1 MTAQNFSR
9 PGAIDLSALR
19 PSGTPAG
26 PPAGQST
33 GSPPGS
39 AGGSYSFDVTEEGF
53 QTQVL
58 EASAQHPVVL
68 ALWSSGA
75 EQSRAAVD
83 IISKVADSFGG
94 RLSLARLDIDSSPQL
109 AQALQV
115 RAVPYVLAVLRGQP
129 VPLFEGSVDEPT
141 AREAM
146 EQVLQAATANGIT
159 GVAGPVAGASAEDSD
174 LADADDAED
183 TEDTEPASDPRFAE
197 AEAALERGD
206 TDQAVAAYQRLVTA
220 NPADTEAATRLAQ
233 AQLVQRTSGVD
244 PSAARAAAAA
254 DPADDEAQLL
264 AADLDLLGGHA
275 DDAFDRII
283 DVVRRTAGAERDH
296 ARQHLVTLFDVVGPD
311 DPRVAGARRRLANA
325 LF

>member
-19 PSGTPAG
+19 PSSAPAG
-26 PPAGQST
+26 PST
-33 GSPPGS
+33 GPSAGPPPGS
-39 AGGSYSFDVTEEGF
+39 AGGSYSFDVTEDGF

-68 ALWSSGA
+68 ALWSSRA

-159 GVAGPVAGASAEDSD
+159 GVAGPVAEAGAEDLD
-174 LADADDAED
+174 LADAED
-183 TEDTEPASDPRFAE
+183 TEPVSDPRFAE

-220 NPADTEAATRLAQ
+220 SPADTEAATRLAQ

-254 DPADDEAQLL
+254 DPADDEAQML

-283 DVVRRTAGAERDH
+283 DVVRRTAGPERDR
-296 ARQHLVTLFDVVGPD
+296 ARQHLVALFDVVGPD

>member
-19 PSGTPAG
+19 PTGAA
-26 PPAGQST
+26 PPP
-33 GSPPGS
+33 GSPPRGPTGD
-39 AGGSYSFDVTEEGF
+39 GGSYSFDVTEEGF
-53 QTQVL
+53 QTLVL

-68 ALWSSGA
+68 ALWSSRA
-75 EQSRAAVD
+75 AQSRAAVD
-83 IISKVADSFGG
+83 VISTVADSFGG

-129 VPLFEGSVDEPT
+129 VPLFEGSVDEAA

-146 EQVLQAATANGIT
+146 EQVVQAAVANGIT
-159 GVAGPVAGASAEDSD
+159 GTAQPVAGPAGDVEPGEDED
-174 LADADDAED
+174 LDAE
-183 TEDTEPASDPRFAE
+183 PVSDPRFAE
-197 AEAALERGD
+197 AEQALERGD
-206 TDQAVAAYQRLVTA
+206 TEQSVAAYQRLVAA

-233 AQLVQRTSGVD
+233 AELVLRTSGAD
-244 PSAARAAAAA
+244 LAAARAAAA
-254 DPADDEAQLL
+254 DNPDDDDAQLL
-264 AADLDLLGGHA
+264 AADLDLLGGHV

-283 DVVRRTAGAERDH
+283 GVVRRTSGAERER
-296 ARQHLVTLFDVVGPD
+296 ARRHLIGLFDVLGVD
-311 DPRVAGARRRLANA
+311 DPRVAGARRRLASA

>member
-19 PSGTPAG
+19 PSGAAAPASG
-26 PPAGQST
+26 PPLAG
-33 GSPPGS
+33 
-39 AGGSYSFDVTEEGF
+39 AVGGSFSFDVTEEGF
-53 QTQVL
+53 QSQVL

-68 ALWSSGA
+68 ALWSSRA
-75 EQSRAAVD
+75 QQSRAAVD
-83 IISKVADSFGG
+83 LISKVADSFGG
-94 RLSLARLDIDSSPQL
+94 RLGLARLDIDSSPQL

-129 VPLFEGSVDEPT
+129 VPLFEGSVDEAA

-159 GVAGPVAGASAEDSD
+159 GTATPASGP
-174 LADADDAED
+174 ADDAELD
-183 TEDTEPASDPRFAE
+183 DADDEPFSDPRFAE

-206 TDQAVAAYQRLVTA
+206 TEQAVAAYRRLVAA
-220 NPADTEAATRLAQ
+220 NPTDAEAATRLAQ
-233 AQLVQRTSGVD
+233 AELVLRTSGVD
-244 PSAARAAAAA
+244 PATVRAAAA
-254 DPADDEAQLL
+254 DNPDDDEAQLL
-264 AADLDLLGGHA
+264 AADLDLLGGNA

-283 DVVRRTAGAERDH
+283 EVVRRTAGTERDR
-296 ARQHLVTLFDVVGPD
+296 ARQHLVALFDVVGAD
-311 DPRVAGARRRLANA
+311 DPRVARARRRLASA